1 MIHQIPEKSAFDDT
15 FRERDN
21 TAFAGLYYELH
32 LSFSRKNAGLFYK
45 ILLVLSVMMASRE
58 REYTLYSLLCIVGR
72 RAFQSCRMEKKR
84 QSIQ

>member
-1 MIHQIPEKSAFDDT
+1 M
-15 FRERDN
+15 DN

-58 REYTLYSLLCIVGR
+58 RVHTLLTAMYSGETRFPKLPNGEKASEYSVV
-72 RAFQSCRMEKKR
+72 AP
-84 QSIQ
+84 